1 MVLLPYFTAAAI
13 LSLFYHEVHRRCG
26 SVAIAIVYGSVSK
39 GKSNLLKI
47 SLAVCNNMEK
57 GFISHLTES
66 SSRQKIGGSLPF
78 VYDDP
83 SVNSATKLKQMIIEA
98 YGGGVMENRKE
109 QLAAQCAPLIS
120 ANLDVVD
127 KLTADVPR

>member
-1 MVLLPYFTAAAI
+1 M
-13 LSLFYHEVHRRCG
+13 FYKEVHKRCG
-26 SVAIAIVYGSVSK
+26 SVAIALVYGSISR

-47 SLAVCNNMEK
+47 ALAVYNNREK
-57 GFISHLTES
+57 GFTSHLTES

-83 SVNSATKLKQMIIEA
+83 STSCTAKLRQMIIEA

-109 QLAAQCAPLIS
+109 QLAAQCVPLVS
-120 ANLDVVD
+120 ANMDVID